1 MNIQLTPQSEIEILR
16 KNIADMQEQLQTAY
30 RRIDQL
36 LIEKSYSNSSERL
49 EIITKQKVDTRRFLC
64 YTDYLYYAYV
74 DTLKYTEQYSEKE
87 YSNG

>member
-49 EIITKQKVDTRRFLC
+49 EIITK
-64 YTDYLYYAYV
+64 
-74 DTLKYTEQYSEKE
+74 
-87 YSNG
+87 